1 MTVSRKIAVVGAGA
15 FGTALASVAA
25 ASGGDVILEGMGLP
39 NMFGENTGMFNKAE
53 REKAAAEAA
62 SGSGTSAN
70 PAAPTTSSDSVQAAV
85 EAERKRRLAQS
96 GQNGTILT
104 GSSGVLGNANTSQ
117 KTLLGV

>member
-1 MTVSRKIAVVGAGA
+1 MCGKSIKKLVNKVVK
-15 FGTALASVAA
+15 LDPLR
-25 ASGGDVILEGMGLP
+25 GGDVLLEGMGLP

-62 SGSGTSAN
+62 TGSGTSAN

>member
-1 MTVSRKIAVVGAGA
+1 MCGKSIKNLVNKVVK
-15 FGTALASVAA
+15 LDPLR
-25 ASGGDVILEGMGLP
+25 GGDVLLEGMGLP

-62 SGSGTSAN
+62 SGSGASAN

>member
-1 MTVSRKIAVVGAGA
+1 MCGKSIKNLVNKVVK
-15 FGTALASVAA
+15 LDPLR
-25 ASGGDVILEGMGLP
+25 GGDVILEGMGLP

-85 EAERKRRLAQS
+85 EAERKRHGARDAAP
-96 GQNGTILT
+96 G
-104 GSSGVLGNANTSQ
+104 A
-117 KTLLGV
+117 

>member
-1 MTVSRKIAVVGAGA
+1 MCGKSIKKLMNKVIDLDPLR
-15 FGTALASVAA
+15 
-25 ASGGDVILEGMGLP
+25 GGDVILEGLGLP
-39 NMFGENTGMFNKAE
+39 NLTGENTGMLGKAD

-62 SGSGTSAN
+62 AEAAGSITSAGTT
-70 PAAPTTSSDSVQAAV
+70 AATTSSDSVQAAV

>member
-1 MTVSRKIAVVGAGA
+1 MCGKSIKNLVNKVVK
-15 FGTALASVAA
+15 LDPLR
-25 ASGGDVILEGMGLP
+25 GGDVILEGMGLP

>member
-1 MTVSRKIAVVGAGA
+1 MCGKSIKNLVNKVVK
-15 FGTALASVAA
+15 LDPLR
-25 ASGGDVILEGMGLP
+25 GGDVILEGMGLP

-96 GQNGTILT
+96 GQNGTILS

>member
-1 MTVSRKIAVVGAGA
+1 MCGKGIKKLVNKVV
-15 FGTALASVAA
+15 ALDPLR
-25 ASGGDVILEGMGLP
+25 GGDVILEGMGLP

-53 REKAAAEAA
+53 REKEAAKAASEAAGSVTSTSAAA
-62 SGSGTSAN
+62 
-70 PAAPTTSSDSVQAAV
+70 TTSSDSVQAAV

-104 GSSGVLGNANTSQ
+104 GSSGVLGGASTGQ

>member
-1 MTVSRKIAVVGAGA
+1 MCGSGIKKLVNKVVK
-15 FGTALASVAA
+15 LDPLR
-25 ASGGDVILEGMGLP
+25 GGDVILEGMGLP

-62 SGSGTSAN
+62 AGSTVSTST
-70 PAAPTTSSDSVQAAV
+70 APTTSSDSVQAAV
-85 EAERKRRLAQS
+85 AAERKRRLAQS

-104 GSSGVLGNANTSQ
+104 GSSGVLGNANTGQ

>member
-1 MTVSRKIAVVGAGA
+1 MCGKSIKKLVNKVV
-15 FGTALASVAA
+15 ALDPLR
-25 ASGGDVILEGMGLP
+25 GGDVILEGMGLP

-53 REKAAAEAA
+53 REKEAAKAAAEAA
-62 SGSGTSAN
+62 GS
-70 PAAPTTSSDSVQAAV
+70 AASTAVAATTSSDSVQAAV

-104 GSSGVLGNANTSQ
+104 GSSGVLGGANTSQ

>member
-1 MTVSRKIAVVGAGA
+1 MCGKSIKNLVNKVVK
-15 FGTALASVAA
+15 LDPLR
-25 ASGGDVILEGMGLP
+25 GGDVLLEGMGLP

>member
-1 MTVSRKIAVVGAGA
+1 MCGKSIKKLVNKVVK
-15 FGTALASVAA
+15 LDPLR
-25 ASGGDVILEGMGLP
+25 GGDVILEGMGLP

-62 SGSGTSAN
+62 SGSGSLVN
-70 PAAPTTSSDSVQAAV
+70 PTAPTTSSDSVQAAV
-85 EAERKRRLAQS
+85 EAERKRRLALS

-104 GSSGVLGNANTSQ
+104 GASGVLGNANTSQ

>member
-1 MTVSRKIAVVGAGA
+1 MCGKSIKKLVNKVV
-15 FGTALASVAA
+15 ALDPLR
-25 ASGGDVILEGMGLP
+25 GGDVLLEGMGLP

>member
-1 MTVSRKIAVVGAGA
+1 MCGKSIKKLVNKVV
-15 FGTALASVAA
+15 ALDPLR
-25 ASGGDVILEGMGLP
+25 GGDVILEGMGLP

>member
-1 MTVSRKIAVVGAGA
+1 MCGKSIKNLVNKVVK
-15 FGTALASVAA
+15 LDPLR
-25 ASGGDVILEGMGLP
+25 GGDVILEGMGLP

-104 GSSGVLGNANTSQ
+104 GSTGVLGNANTSQ

>member
-1 MTVSRKIAVVGAGA
+1 MCGKSIKKLVNKVV
-15 FGTALASVAA
+15 ALDPLR
-25 ASGGDVILEGMGLP
+25 GGDVLLEGMGLP

-62 SGSGTSAN
+62 SGSGMSAN

>member
-1 MTVSRKIAVVGAGA
+1 MCGKSIKNLVNKVVK
-15 FGTALASVAA
+15 LDPLR
-25 ASGGDVILEGMGLP
+25 GGDVLLEGMGLP

-62 SGSGTSAN
+62 TGSGTSAN

>member
-1 MTVSRKIAVVGAGA
+1 MCGSSLKKLVNK
-15 FGTALASVAA
+15 VAKLDPLR
-25 ASGGDVILEGMGLP
+25 GGDVVLEGLGLP
-39 NMFGENTGMFNKAE
+39 NMFGEQTGMFNKAE

-62 SGSGTSAN
+62 SGSGSNAN

-96 GQNGTILT
+96 GQGSTILT
-104 GSSGVLGNANTSQ
+104 GSSGLLGNASTSQ

>member
-1 MTVSRKIAVVGAGA
+1 MCGKSIKKLVNKVVK
-15 FGTALASVAA
+15 LDPLR
-25 ASGGDVILEGMGLP
+25 GGDVILEGMGLP

-62 SGSGTSAN
+62 AGSTVSSST
-70 PAAPTTSSDSVQAAV
+70 APTTSSDSVQAAV

-104 GSSGVLGNANTSQ
+104 GSSGVSGSASTGQ

>member
-1 MTVSRKIAVVGAGA
+1 MCGKSIKKLVNKVV
-15 FGTALASVAA
+15 ALDPLR
-25 ASGGDVILEGMGLP
+25 GGDVILEGMGLP

-104 GSSGVLGNANTSQ
+104 GSSGVLGNANTGQ

>member
-1 MTVSRKIAVVGAGA
+1 MCGKSIKKLVNKVVE
-15 FGTALASVAA
+15 LDPLR
-25 ASGGDVILEGMGLP
+25 GGDVILEGMGLP

-62 SGSGTSAN
+62 AGSTVSSST
-70 PAAPTTSSDSVQAAV
+70 APTTSSDSVQAAV

-104 GSSGVLGNANTSQ
+104 GSSGVLGGASTGQ

>member
-1 MTVSRKIAVVGAGA
+1 MCGSGIKNLVNKVVK
-15 FGTALASVAA
+15 LDPLR
-25 ASGGDVILEGMGLP
+25 GGDVILEGMGLP

-62 SGSGTSAN
+62 SGSTASTS
-70 PAAPTTSSDSVQAAV
+70 AAPTTSSDSVQAAV
-85 EAERKRRLAQS
+85 DAERRRRLAQS

-104 GSSGVLGNANTSQ
+104 GSSGVLGNASTSQ

>member
-1 MTVSRKIAVVGAGA
+1 MCGKSIKKLVNKVVD
-15 FGTALASVAA
+15 LDPLR
-25 ASGGDVILEGMGLP
+25 GGDVILEGLGLP
-39 NMFGENTGMFNKAE
+39 NLTGENTGMLNKAE

-62 SGSGTSAN
+62 SGSTVTATTT
-70 PAAPTTSSDSVQAAV
+70 APTTSSDSVQAAV
-85 EAERKRRLAQS
+85 DAERRRRLAQS

>member
-1 MTVSRKIAVVGAGA
+1 MNRCGSSLKKLVNK
-15 FGTALASVAA
+15 VAKLDPLR
-25 ASGGDVILEGMGLP
+25 GGDVVLEGLGLP
-39 NMFGENTGMFNKAE
+39 NMFGEQTGMFNKAE

-62 SGSGTSAN
+62 SGSGSTAN

-96 GQNGTILT
+96 GQGSTILT
-104 GSSGVLGNANTSQ
+104 GSSGLLGNANTSQ

>member
-1 MTVSRKIAVVGAGA
+1 MCGKSIKKLVNKVVD
-15 FGTALASVAA
+15 LDPLR
-25 ASGGDVILEGMGLP
+25 GGDVLLEGMGLP

-62 SGSGTSAN
+62 SGSTVATT
-70 PAAPTTSSDSVQAAV
+70 AATPTTSSDSVQAAV

-104 GSSGVLGNANTSQ
+104 GTSGVLGNANTSQ

>member
-1 MTVSRKIAVVGAGA
+1 MCGKSIKKLVNKVVE
-15 FGTALASVAA
+15 LDPLR
-25 ASGGDVILEGMGLP
+25 GGDVILEGMGLP

-53 REKAAAEAA
+53 REKAAAKAAAEAA
-62 SGSGTSAN
+62 GSTASTAV
-70 PAAPTTSSDSVQAAV
+70 AATTSSDSVQAAV

-104 GSSGVLGNANTSQ
+104 GSSGVLGGASTGQ

>member
-1 MTVSRKIAVVGAGA
+1 MCGSGIKKLVNKVVK
-15 FGTALASVAA
+15 LDPLR
-25 ASGGDVILEGMGLP
+25 GGDVLLEGMGLP

-104 GSSGVLGNANTSQ
+104 GSSGVLGGANTSQ

>member
-1 MTVSRKIAVVGAGA
+1 MCGKSIKKLMNKAIDLDPLR
-15 FGTALASVAA
+15 
-25 ASGGDVILEGMGLP
+25 GGDTILEGLGLP
-39 NMFGENTGMFNKAE
+39 NLTGENTGMLGAADRAKEAA
-53 REKAAAEAA
+53 KAAEEALGSTA
-62 SGSGTSAN
+62 SST
-70 PAAPTTSSDSVQAAV
+70 APTTSSDSVQAAV